1 MHKDTI
7 KEFFILLLLLT
18 LALGGMVVFL
28 YPTEGEDLK
37 KIYEINEVVNLNI
50 GKQII
55 SNELESIVTDL
66 LVLAEHSTFS
76 TSFKSLNQAAVK
88 LLARY
93 FLVFSQK
100 KRLYAQVRF
109 IDQKGMEIVRV
120 NFNAGQPA
128 IVPNTLLQNKAQR
141 YYFGETMRLEKG
153 QIYVSPFDFNIE
165 GGEVEK
171 TFKTMVR
178 FGTPVF
184 DAHGEKMGI
193 IILNYFGSK
202 LLDHFEKAT
211 TKIADH
217 TMLLNADGFL
227 LYNPYRSERDWGD
240 SFEKKFPHA
249 WKKIAQT
256 EAGQF
261 YDADGLFS
269 FNTVYPLLEWQNTVA
284 SKAHDGEI
292 TGKEYYW
299 KIVAWTPS
307 DKFDFNAAANQLL
320 WKFFRIIGPL
330 FILLALGNWLIGVL
344 AEKVE
349 RRTAVFRQ
357 ANKEL
362 ARASRLKD
370 EFMANMSHELRT
382 PLNGILGYTQ
392 ILIRDSTLTD
402 KQKQGIQIIHR
413 SGEHLLMLINDIL
426 DLSKIEADKLELMP
440 KDFRFPEF
448 LKDIVDL
455 FRMRAKQKGI
465 EFVYEQGAQLPATV
479 HADEKRLRQVLLNL
493 LSNAIKFTQQGRVSF
508 KVSPIS
514 SQIDFSV
521 TDSGEGIAAENLE
534 TIFLP
539 FQQVGAKNDQEGAG
553 LGLAISKRLV
563 NMMGG
568 DLQVESVLGSGSR
581 FWFKIPLPE
590 SKATLPQSPPPQP
603 TIIGFKTTTNEVFRI
618 LVVDDKWENR
628 VILTNLLIPLG
639 FNVLEASDG
648 QEALTKAKQFY
659 PDVIIMDIKMPVM
672 DGLECT
678 RRLRQNVQFE
688 KTVIIALSATV
699 FELQRQECFKLG
711 CNVFLE
717 KPINTDT
724 LLQILAERCP
734 IEWVYEK
741 PVNKNEN
748 SPAQIIPPNEEQT
761 KALFKLAKYGDV
773 QAVIK
778 EAEALLESEPHLQ
791 AFVGEVCQL
800 AKGFKITQLKKFLEQ
815 FLVQDKSCTPDKG

>member
-28 YPTEGEDLK
+28 YPTEMEDFQ
-37 KIYEINEVVNLNI
+37 KIYEINDVVNLKL
-50 GKQII
+50 GKQVI
-55 SNELESIVTDL
+55 SNDLESIVTDL
-66 LVLAEHSTFS
+66 LLLAEHSTFS
-76 TSFKSLNQAAVK
+76 TSVKSLNQEAVK
-88 LLARY
+88 LLTRD

-109 IDQKGMEIVRV
+109 IDQKGRKIAGVK
-120 NFNAGQPA
+120 FNAGQPL
-128 IVPNTLLQNKAQR
+128 IVPNTQLQNKVQR
-141 YYFGETMRLEKG
+141 YYFEDTMRLEKG
-153 QIYVSPFDFNIE
+153 EIYVSPFDFKS
-165 GGEVEK
+165 GEVE
-171 TFKTMVR
+171 KTMVR

-184 DAHGEKMGI
+184 DAYGEKMGV

-217 TMLLNADGFL
+217 TMILNADGFL
-227 LYNPYRSERDWGD
+227 LYNPYCPERNWGH
-240 SFEKKFPHA
+240 SFGKQFPHA
-249 WKKIAQT
+249 WEKIAQT
-256 EAGQF
+256 ESGQF

-284 SKAHDGEI
+284 AHDGE
-292 TGKEYYW
+292 TSGTEYYW

-307 DKFDFNAAANQLL
+307 DTFDFKGAANQIL

-330 FILLALGNWLIGVL
+330 FILLALGNWLIGAL
-344 AEKVE
+344 AEQVE
-349 RRTAVFRQ
+349 KRTAVFRR

-392 ILIRDSTLTD
+392 ILSRDSTLTD
-402 KQKQGIQIIHR
+402 KQKEGIQIIHR

-440 KDFRFPEF
+440 KYFRLPEF

-493 LSNAIKFTQQGRVSF
+493 LSNALKFTQQGRVSF
-508 KVSPIS
+508 KVSPTS
-514 SQIDFSV
+514 SQIYFSV

-539 FQQVGAKNDQEGAG
+539 FRQVSDQNYQEGTG
-553 LGLAISKRLV
+553 LGLPISKRLV

-568 DLQVESVLGSGSR
+568 ELQVESVLGSGSR

-590 SKATLPQSPPPQP
+590 SKAIVPQSLPALP
-603 TIIGFKTTTNEVFRI
+603 TIIGFKTTANQVFRI
-618 LVVDDKWENR
+618 LVVDDKRENR
-628 VILTNLLIPLG
+628 LVLTNLLTPLG
-639 FNVLEASDG
+639 FEVLEASNG
-648 QEALTKAKQFY
+648 QEALTKAEQFH
-659 PDVIIMDIKMPVM
+659 PDIIIMDIKMPVM

-678 RRLRQNVQFE
+678 RCLRQKAEFE
-688 KTVIIALSATV
+688 KTVIIALSASV
-699 FELQRQECFKLG
+699 FERQRQECLELG
-711 CNVFLE
+711 CNVFMD
-717 KPINTDT
+717 KPINSDK
-724 LLQILAERCP
+724 LLQVLAKHCP

-741 PVNKNEN
+741 QAPQNEN
-748 SPAQIIPPNEEQT
+748 IIPPSDEKT

-778 EAEALLESEPHLQ
+778 KAEALLESEPHLQ
-791 AFVGEVCQL
+791 AFVREVCQL
-800 AKGFKITQLKKFLEQ
+800 AKGFKITQLKNFLEQ
-815 FLVQDKSCTPDKG
+815 FTR